1 MKKSLTING
10 FTVPFKLAL
19 RYQQIWWCFFKYGVV
34 KNITDFGFEMTLRG
48 IAWTGAIKKIDTS
61 LLRLM
66 GANLARAFQELGP
79 TFIKFGQLLATRPDL
94 LPPEISQELEV
105 LLAAVK
111 PVSIKKITG
120 VLKQELG
127 KELLDELFLEIDKK
141 PLGSAS
147 LGQCHR
153 ATLRNGSIV
162 VVKVQKP
169 GVSKTLLLDLKL
181 IEMIIS
187 VLSLGFSI
195 ESVQE
200 AFEDF
205 RGATLQEIDY
215 QLEAKNIDRFR
226 KNYKGLLQTPSVV
239 FPTYIQNA
247 LTAKVLILELM
258 RGVPFTYLKKGSRP
272 AKRAAYRS
280 LEAVFEQIF
289 QHGFFH
295 ADPHAANMFFIEEEG
310 RVGFIDLGLVGEL
323 SERDKKL
330 FLKILLAIVR
340 RDRKDLSQAL
350 FKLGVPGRKTCY
362 EDFERDI
369 DRVLDDVKATGLK
382 KLKIQKIVNQLFDTA
397 RTNSLKI
404 PNRYVMM
411 VRSCVMIE
419 GVAKSLDPEISLF
432 KVALPVLTKGF
443 MSNLLNSMR

>member
-1 MKKSLTING
+1 MKKAPTFNEL
-10 FTVPFKLAL
+10 TVPLKLAL
-19 RYQQIWWCFFKYGVV
+19 RYQQIWWCCFKYGVV

-61 LLRLM
+61 LLQLM
-66 GANLARAFQELGP
+66 GANLVRAFQELGP

-111 PVSIKKITG
+111 PISIKRIKG
-120 VLKQELG
+120 VLMQELG
-127 KELLDELFLEIDKK
+127 KELMNELFLEIDTK

-169 GVSKTLLLDLKL
+169 GVSKTLFLDLKL

-187 VLSLGFSI
+187 IVSLGFSI
-195 ESVQE
+195 ESIQE

-205 RGATLQEIDY
+205 RKATLQEVNY

-226 KNYKGLLQTPSVV
+226 KNHKGLLLTSNVV
-239 FPTYIQNA
+239 FPDYVKNA
-247 LTAKVLILELM
+247 LTSKVLILELM
-258 RGVPFTYLKKGSRP
+258 RGVPFTYLKKGSRT
-272 AKRAAYRS
+272 AKRAAHRS
-280 LEAVFEQIF
+280 LEGVFEQIF

-323 SERDKKL
+323 SERDKNL
-330 FLKILLAIVR
+330 FLRILLAVVR
-340 RDRKDLSQAL
+340 RDRKELSQAL
-350 FKLGVPGRKTCY
+350 FKLGVPGSKTSY
-362 EDFERDI
+362 ADFEREI
-369 DRVLDDVKATGLK
+369 DQVLDDVKATGLK
-382 KLKIQKIVNQLFDTA
+382 KVKIQKIVKQLFDIA
-397 RTNSLKI
+397 RRNSLKI

-443 MSNLLNSMR
+443 MSNLMKSMR